1 VAENVG
7 QRLHHELNELEK
19 RAQLRAL
26 DTLEGINLCSND
38 YLGLSNDPRLRQ
50 AVENAVGSTAAVAST
65 GSRLLSGNSRDWEEL
80 ESDFAEFAG
89 TEAALYFSSGYAAN
103 VRLLSSLLQP
113 SDIVFSDS
121 LNHSSII
128 DGIRL
133 SGVGKVIYEHCDL
146 RALQD
151 KLENHRSRPG
161 ARAIVTES
169 VFSMDGDKAPL
180 SGLLELAKEYDAE
193 LIIDEAQ

>member
-1 VAENVG
+1 VAENVR

-26 DTLEGINLCSND
+26 ATLEGINLCSND

-50 AVENAVGSTAAVAST
+50 ALENAVGSAAAVAST

-80 ESDFAEFAG
+80 ETDFAEFAG
-89 TEAALYFSSGYAAN
+89 TEAALYFTSGYAAI
-103 VRLLSSLLQP
+103 VGLLSSLLQP

-121 LNHSSII
+121 LNHASII

-133 SGVGKVIYEHCDL
+133 SSVGKVIYEHCDL
-146 RALQD
+146 HALRD
-151 KLENHRSRPG
+151 KLEQHRSGRQSLLPTRL
-161 ARAIVTES
+161 A
-169 VFSMDGDKAPL
+169 D
-180 SGLLELAKEYDAE
+180 GLLPQCYRWY
-193 LIIDEAQ
+193 